1 MEPKDFLPMECFKI
15 EVFLKGTVR
24 MESPECPACWRN
36 SGVYDID
43 VPVSAEAEVVIC
55 HNDLEAV
62 KKMLEE
68 YEWPELDEWPE
79 VCGIEF
85 GKVRRMPCDAEEVD
99 TMDDAVVR
107 VVSQTDL
114 EDNGPDLARGAW
126 SWRSGMR
133 HMPTLRDG

>member
-1 MEPKDFLPMECFKI
+1 MMECFEI
-15 EVFLKGTVR
+15 EVSLKGTVR
-24 MESPECPACWRN
+24 MEDPKCPSYWRG

-43 VPVSAEAEVVIC
+43 VPVSAEAEVVIY

-68 YEWPELDEWPE
+68 YGWPELEWSE

-85 GKVRRMPCDAEEVD
+85 GKVHRTPCDAEEVD
-99 TMDDAVVR
+99 TIDDAVVR

-114 EDNGPDLARGAW
+114 EDNGPDPDDYYEERCE
-126 SWRSGMR
+126 RE
-133 HMPTLRDG
+133 TE